1 MNKAVICIGS
11 NLPDKREA
19 MIANADDFLAS
30 TGTILSSSGT
40 YDSTPEECPC
50 EGVPVY
56 PNEVLLF
63 ETAFDL
69 PRLISDIK
77 QWERLAGRSKESD
90 TRCHIAI
97 DIDVVCWNG
106 DILRPTDFSR
116 TYFRRGY
123 AAINPLME
131 EAHHMYGGGQ

>member
-11 NLPDKREA
+11 NLPDRREV
-19 MIANADDFLAS
+19 MIADAEKFLAS
-30 TGTILSSSGT
+30 TGSVISSSGT

-56 PNEVLLF
+56 LNEVLLL
-63 ETAFDL
+63 ETPLDL
-69 PRLISDIK
+69 SRLISDIK
-77 QWERLAGRSKESD
+77 QWERLAGRNKESD
-90 TRCHIAI
+90 SLCHIAI

-106 DILRPTDFSR
+106 TILRPTDFSR

-123 AAINPLME
+123 SVIEPVPCF
-131 EAHHMYGGGQ
+131 